1 MYKNIVKVS
10 VIIPCYNMK
19 KYLPECIDSILN
31 QSIRDLEI
39 ICIDDGSRDG
49 TKELLEYY
57 QGKSSNFHFIYQN
70 NEGSGSAR
78 NRGMQVASGEYIA
91 FMDADDF
98 YPSTDILEYL
108 YNTAL
113 LYKADICGGS
123 FCTYR
128 NGVYTYDGFRKDM
141 VFKKNGWI
149 RKNEFATFVGYWR
162 FLYNRKFLINNNL
175 LFPFYRRSQDAPF
188 FVKAISR
195 AGKVYCVQKVVYCY
209 RKEHKLVRYD
219 KNKAIDFVKGLRDIL
234 LISKDEGLDNIY
246 IAALKELHGE
256 ATALMYYFAHA
267 GSEEMHGLIRDI
279 NSIVKDEEE
288 NNKPLLLESD
298 DLDQYIEEVWKERKV
313 LFAELNE
320 YSKILIYG
328 AGTIGR
334 KVLNFLRNNQFEPD
348 SFVVSDVKQN
358 PGEVEGVAVRSIEE
372 FMYEQDKCFVLVA
385 TFSYLH
391 EQISKTLCEKGF
403 AHFYLIDLE
412 KFFLWCGEIVH

>member
-128 NGVYTYDGFRKDM
+128 NGVYTYDGFRKD
-141 VFKKNGWI
+141 I
-149 RKNEFATFVGYWR
+149 
-162 FLYNRKFLINNNL
+162 I
-175 LFPFYRRSQDAPF
+175 
-188 FVKAISR
+188 
-195 AGKVYCVQKVVYCY
+195 
-209 RKEHKLVRYD
+209 
-219 KNKAIDFVKGLRDIL
+219 
-234 LISKDEGLDNIY
+234 
-246 IAALKELHGE
+246 
-256 ATALMYYFAHA
+256 
-267 GSEEMHGLIRDI
+267 
-279 NSIVKDEEE
+279 
-288 NNKPLLLESD
+288 
-298 DLDQYIEEVWKERKV
+298 
-313 LFAELNE
+313 
-320 YSKILIYG
+320 
-328 AGTIGR
+328 
-334 KVLNFLRNNQFEPD
+334 
-348 SFVVSDVKQN
+348 
-358 PGEVEGVAVRSIEE
+358 
-372 FMYEQDKCFVLVA
+372 
-385 TFSYLH
+385 
-391 EQISKTLCEKGF
+391 
-403 AHFYLIDLE
+403 
-412 KFFLWCGEIVH
+412 